1 MSLIMTIKKQIAEKY
16 LHICQKITSACVAP
30 TKSQIQFVLLACG
43 VTLLIVGLSLNVV
56 ADGYMGG
63 TVSINYNDE
72 RLADATNAILTYI
85 EGSFG
90 AMVMVAAG
98 IMAILSAAV
107 GNYKA
112 ALGLLVV
119 AVSAFA
125 LRSLIGT
132 FFNDLNIQP

>member
-1 MSLIMTIKKQIAEKY
+1 MTIKKQIAEKY

-30 TKSQIQFVLLACG
+30 TKLQIQFILLACG